1 MTAGLI
7 NKYGP
12 WVSGEQFFDREAELE
27 RLIRLLDE
35 GNGILIV
42 APRRVGKT
50 SLVREAFRR
59 MEERGRDDLLFV
71 DVQDCSSPQD
81 VILLRHINDYV
92 QINIL
97 IRYKAI

>member
-12 WVSGEQFFDREAELE
+12 WVSGEQFFDREAELKH
-27 RLIRLLDE
+27 LIGLLDE
-35 GNGILIV
+35 GNSILIV

-50 SLVREAFRR
+50 SLVHEAFRR
-59 MEERGRDDLLFV
+59 MEVRGRDDLLFV

-81 VILLRHINDYV
+81 VIVSLSLAAQPYNSISNSLAH
-92 QINIL
+92 
-97 IRYKAI
+97 